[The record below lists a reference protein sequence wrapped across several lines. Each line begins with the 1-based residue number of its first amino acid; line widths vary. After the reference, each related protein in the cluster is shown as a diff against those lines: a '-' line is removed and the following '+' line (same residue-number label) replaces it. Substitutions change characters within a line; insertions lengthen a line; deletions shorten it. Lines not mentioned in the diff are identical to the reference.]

1 MKMIATALAVLLA
14 LPAAAECYKRDHL
27 AAYLKVE
34 HGLALH
40 SWGLDDAGNM
50 VELFL
55 GAGGHWAVVQTT
67 PTRCSSVAMPHK
79 ARGRLSDPVPQ
90 NKINRPGLRMS
101 PGEAG

>member
-1 MKMIATALAVLLA
+1 
-14 LPAAAECYKRDHL
+14 
-27 AAYLKVE
+27 
-34 HGLALH
+34 
-40 SWGLDDAGNM
+40 M

-90 NKINRPGLRMS
+90 NKINRPGPRMS

>member
-1 MKMIATALAVLLA
+1 MKHILTAIAILTGSA
-14 LPAAAECYKRDHL
+14 AAAECYQRDHL
-27 AAYLKVE
+27 AAYLQIEPNLK
-34 HGLALH
+34 LH

-79 ARGRLSDPVPQ
+79 ARGRLSDPEPQ
-90 NKINRPGLRMS
+90 NKINRPGPRMS

>member
-1 MKMIATALAVLLA
+1 MKILAVFCAA
-14 LPAAAECYKRDHL
+14 LITSPLAAECYKRDHI
-27 AAYLKVE
+27 AAYLQVE

-90 NKINRPGLRMS
+90 NKINRPGPRMS